1 MKMDEFYTYVLS
13 FYGKHGLYPMGATLV
28 DVKAA
33 TKIHK
38 HRTNIEF
45 EGDSVDRE
53 TVRDILIEDF
63 GYKFPRV
70 GEADPKPKLNID
82 ALTGWVGLDRYREA
96 IADIEANMRG
106 EVPEELK
113 GMSMAQIY
121 ERLNA
126 GKAKIKGEYDV

>member
-1 MKMDEFYTYVLS
+1 MNQFYKYVLS

-53 TVRDILIEDF
+53 TVRDILIKDF
-63 GYKFPRV
+63 GYKWPSLTAV
-70 GEADPKPKLNID
+70 KEEA
-82 ALTGWVGLDRYREA
+82 A
-96 IADIEANMRG
+96 
-106 EVPEELK
+106 
-113 GMSMAQIY
+113 
-121 ERLNA
+121 
-126 GKAKIKGEYDV
+126 

>member
-13 FYGKHGLYPMGATLV
+13 FYGKHGLYLMGATLV

-53 TVRDILIEDF
+53 NVRDILIKDF
-63 GYKFPRV
+63 GYKWYGPV
-70 GEADPKPKLNID
+70 KE
-82 ALTGWVGLDRYREA
+82 
-96 IADIEANMRG
+96 
-106 EVPEELK
+106 EV
-113 GMSMAQIY
+113 
-121 ERLNA
+121 
-126 GKAKIKGEYDV
+126 

>member
-13 FYGKHGLYPMGATLV
+13 FYGKQGLYPMGATLV

-53 TVRDILIEDF
+53 NVRDILIKDF
-63 GYKFPRV
+63 GYIWPVKEKHR
-70 GEADPKPKLNID
+70 D
-82 ALTGWVGLDRYREA
+82 
-96 IADIEANMRG
+96 
-106 EVPEELK
+106 
-113 GMSMAQIY
+113 
-121 ERLNA
+121 
-126 GKAKIKGEYDV
+126 